1 MKRSN
6 GIDEFDARRLRPRQ
20 RHTWRSRLA
29 ALLCLLLVISGVLL
43 SLAGTISLV
52 EELAAIVQLR
62 LERDLA
68 FVALALGLI
77 FLLLGLLVRRYAR
90 RLASDEGVSLSPR
103 LMKRR

>member
-29 ALLCLLLVISGVLL
+29 ALLCLVLVISGILL
-43 SLAGTISLV
+43 VLAGALSLV
-52 EELAAIVQLR
+52 ERLATVVQFQ

-68 FVALALGLI
+68 FVALALGLM
-77 FLLLGLLVRRYAR
+77 FLVLGLLLRRYAR
-90 RLASDEGVSLSPR
+90 RVSSDEGVSLSPR